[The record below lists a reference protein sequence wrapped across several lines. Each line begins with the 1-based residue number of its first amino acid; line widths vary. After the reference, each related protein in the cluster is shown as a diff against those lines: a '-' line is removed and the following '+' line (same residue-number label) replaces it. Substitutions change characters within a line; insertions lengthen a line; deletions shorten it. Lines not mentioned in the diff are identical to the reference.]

1 MAADGKV
8 TIEALL
14 DTSEYDAG
22 VKSLS
27 SMTIAAGGLMVDAI
41 EMAVSKTVELGA
53 GVIQAGMSFDSSM
66 SQVAATMGTTVDSI
80 GELRDFA
87 LEMGSTTAFSAS
99 QAADALNYMAL
110 AGYDANTSM
119 EMLPNVLNLAA
130 AGGME
135 LASASDMIT
144 DAQSALGLTLE
155 ETTSMVDKMAKAS
168 STTNTSVSQLGD
180 AILTVGGTAKN
191 LSGGTTELATVLGL
205 LADNGIKASEGGT
218 HLRNILLAMTPAT
231 DAAAGAWESLG
242 VSGYD
247 ANGNLRPLEDTFG
260 DLAAAM
266 DGMSTE
272 ERTNMISAMFN
283 KTDISAVNALLATSS
298 DRWEEVAGKIDN
310 CEGAAAAMA
319 ETQLDNLAGDITLF
333 QSALEGAQ
341 IAISDGLTPTLRGFV
356 QFGGTALSTFTEGFK
371 NGGLTGAVQALVPLF
386 QDTFNSVLGSV
397 GEFVPQLF
405 SSLMSGMDYM
415 TEAGVELIE
424 GLASGAAA
432 AIPAFLSQALPMLVE
447 FTGSLRENAGQLID
461 AGLDL
466 ITKLAVGLAKSIPI
480 LIETVPDIVTNI
492 AGIIN
497 DNAPKMLATA
507 GMIIMMLATGLIQAI
522 PTLVSNVPK
531 IVTAIVSVIQA
542 FNWLNLGKSIITALK
557 DGIMVLSTDLP
568 AALRKIG
575 QDAVQKLKGIDWE
588 NLGVAI
594 IKFIRAG
601 ISATGAMIKTAL
613 TGIGQ
618 TALNAFKSI
627 NWLNLGKNIV
637 SGIVKG
643 ITGAAGSL
651 VSSMKSLASKALSS
665 AKSALGIHSPSTVFE
680 NQLGKW
686 IPYGAAVGVDKNSD
700 VFVDSIEDMADEAT
714 AIVADLSGSS
724 ASVGVTPI
732 LEKTAIDGV
741 ATRIKAILSADG
753 FSTSAR
759 FVASAGSGTDYL
771 SQFEDL
777 VELMKILVDET
788 SEGKCIVLD
797 DGTLVG
803 KISKKMDAA
812 LGKRRSAAARGC

>member
-80 GELRDFA
+80 SELRDFA

-99 QAADALNYMAL
+99 QAADALNFMAL
-110 AGYDANTSM
+110 AGYDADTSM
-119 EMLPNVLNLAA
+119 KMLPNVLNLAA

-135 LASASDMIT
+135 LATASDMVT
-144 DAQSALGLTLE
+144 DAQSALGLSIK
-155 ETTSMVDKMAKAS
+155 ETSEMVDMMAKTS
-168 STTNTSVSQLGD
+168 SKTNTSVSQLGS
-180 AILTVGGTAKN
+180 AILTVGGTARN
-191 LSGGTTELATVLGL
+191 LAGGTVELSTALGL
-205 LADNGIKASEGGT
+205 LADNGVKGAEGGT
-218 HLRNILLAMTPAT
+218 ALRNIILSLTAPT
-231 DAAAGAWESLG
+231 DKAKNGLDALG
-242 VSGYD
+242 ISILDASG
-247 ANGNLRPLEDTFG
+247 NMRPLNEIFADFN
-260 DLAAAM
+260 DRL
-266 DGMSTE
+266 DGMGEGDKTAIL
-272 ERTNMISAMFN
+272 NDIFN
-283 KTDISAVNALLATSS
+283 KADLKSVNALLATTSE
-298 DRWEEVAGKIDN
+298 RWDEVTAAVIDST
-310 CEGAAAAMA
+310 GAAEAMA
-319 ETQLDNLAGDITLF
+319 NTQLDNLAGDITLF

-371 NGGLTGAVQALVPLF
+371 NAGLTGAVQALVPLF

-405 SSLMSGMDYM
+405 ASLMSGMDYM

-424 GLASGAAA
+424 GLASGAATA
-432 AIPAFLSQALPMLVE
+432 VPAFLSQALPMLVE

-466 ITKLAVGLAKSIPI
+466 IMQLAVGLAQSIPI

-497 DNAPKMLATA
+497 DNAPKVLATA
-507 GMIIMMLATGLIQAI
+507 GTIIMTLATGLIRAI
-522 PTLVSNVPK
+522 PTLVANVPK

-542 FNWLNLGKSIITALK
+542 FNWLNLGKSIITYLKNGICSLASALPSALK
-557 DGIMVLSTDLP
+557 S
-568 AALRKIG
+568 IG
-575 QDAVQKLKGIDWE
+575 ENAVKLFKGINWGG
-588 NLGVAI
+588 LGSAI
-594 IKFIRAG
+594 INLLKSG
-601 ISATGAMIKTAL
+601 ISSSGSSIKTGL
-613 TGIGQ
+613 VNIGK

-741 ATRIKAILSADG
+741 ATRINAILSADR

-759 FVASAGSGTDYL
+759 FAASAGSGTDYL
-771 SQFEDL
+771 SQFADL

-788 SEGKCIVLD
+788 AEGKCIVLD